1 MHDNPFGT
9 NLSRRAVLA
18 GTLGA
23 GLAMSAVGNS
33 LAAPSTSDTPAAP
46 GATAATSAL
55 TVLATTDIH
64 GHVFDW
70 DYFAD
75 APFPASDQGRSSA
88 PLGMSRVATI
98 VKQVRAEKGADSVV
112 MLDNGDTI
120 QGTPLTYLAAKQP
133 EKLGRDEVMAR
144 AFNLVGYDAA
154 NIGNHEFNYGLKE
167 LDRFKSDLEAP
178 LLCAN
183 VIDLTTGKPLTQG
196 TLMLT
201 KTVDGHPVK
210 VGVVAVTTPGS
221 MVWDKANLAGKVDIA
236 DPVKTAAKYS
246 VKLRKDGADVVVVLI
261 HAGLSEDQASPIYQ
275 GLPEN
280 DATVLAKSV
289 PEVDLVVIGHTHLDD
304 PVEIVDGISGHK
316 VVITQPDYWA
326 RSVSQ
331 VTIPLDFSGGKA
343 AVVHDQV
350 TVTPRYTRDVEE
362 DKEFASD
369 AELQA
374 DHKATVTYVNS
385 VVATSTTTLTTERSM
400 VEDTPILDFIGKVQA
415 DTVAQAIKGGKYDGI
430 PVIAQVSPFS
440 RTAAFPKG
448 EIKIKDIAGLY
459 VFDNTL
465 AGILLTGT
473 QLKDYLE
480 YSAKYFKQVKKGATV
495 NPAPASEGGDTQA
508 DYQGKP
514 VWDYNYDAITGV
526 KYSIDISKPVG
537 ERILGLSWQG
547 APVADDQKFVLAINN
562 YRMSGGGGYPH
573 VTQAPVVWDEILEIR
588 QLLIDTASKMKTI
601 DPKDFFDRNWFVTTT
616 GETWPTDGKPGAK
629 PGDGSQ
635 PADGSQPGTKPAD
648 GSQPGAGTNPAN
660 GTQPGRGSQPGNGDR
675 PTVLPST
682 GF

>member
-1 MHDNPFGT
+1 MHDNPRGT
-9 NLSRRAVLA
+9 NLSRRAVLT

-23 GLAMSAVGNS
+23 GLAMTAVGNS
-33 LAAPSTSDTPAAP
+33 FASPSTSSAPQASGSAVGAA
-46 GATAATSAL
+46 AL

-75 APFPASDQGRSSA
+75 APYPPSHKARSSA
-88 PLGMSRVATI
+88 PLGVSRVATI
-98 VKQVRAEKGADSVV
+98 VKKVRAERGADSVV

-120 QGTPLTYLAAKQP
+120 QGTPLTYLSARQP
-133 EKLGRDEVMAR
+133 EKLGPTEVMAR
-144 AFNLVGYDAA
+144 AYNLVGYDAA

-167 LDRFKSDLEAP
+167 LNRYKSDLKAP

-183 VIDLTTGKPLTQG
+183 VIDLKTGKPLTQG

-201 KTVDGHPVK
+201 KTVDGRQVK

-221 MVWDKANLAGKVDIA
+221 MVWDKANLTDRVDIA
-236 DPVKTAAKYS
+236 DPVKTAATYS
-246 VKLRKDGADVVVVLI
+246 VKLRKDGADVIVVLI
-261 HAGLSEDQASPIYQ
+261 HAGLSEDQATPIHK

-289 PEVDLVVIGHTHLDD
+289 PEVDVVVIGHTHQDD
-304 PVEIVDGISGHK
+304 PVEIVNGVSGHK

-331 VTIPLDFSGGKA
+331 VTIPLDFSTGKA
-343 AVVHDQV
+343 CVLHDQV
-350 TVTPRYTRDVEE
+350 AVKPRYTRDVEE

-369 AELQA
+369 AELYA
-374 DHKATVTYVNS
+374 DHQATVEYVNS
-385 VVATSTTTLTTERSM
+385 VVATSTTKLTTERSM
-400 VEDTPILDFIGKVQA
+400 VEDTPILDFIGKVEA
-415 DTVAQAIKGGKYDGI
+415 DTVAKAITGGTYGGI

-448 EIKIKDIAGLY
+448 DVKIKDIAGLY

-465 AGILLTGT
+465 ASILLTGK

-480 YSAKYFKQVKKGATV
+480 YSAKYFKRVKKGATV

-514 VWDYNYDAITGV
+514 VWDYNYDVVTGV
-526 KYSIDISKPVG
+526 KYSIDISQPIGK
-537 ERILGLSWQG
+537 RILGLSWQG
-547 APVADDQKFVLAINN
+547 EPVTDEQKFVLAINN
-562 YRMSGGGGYPH
+562 YRVSGGGTYPH
-573 VTQAPVVWDEILEIR
+573 VAQAPVVWNEILEIR
-588 QLLIDTASKMKTI
+588 QLLIDTASTMKSI
-601 DPKDFFDRNWFVTTT
+601 DPKDFFDLNWFITTT
-616 GETWPTDGKPGAK
+616 GQTWPTSGKPGSTSGK
-629 PGDGSQ
+629 DVDPGEGSQ
-635 PADGSQPGTKPAD
+635 PS
-648 GSQPGAGTNPAN
+648 S
-660 GTQPGRGSQPGNGDR
+660 GDS
-675 PTVLPST
+675 PTTLPST
-682 GF
+682 GL

>member
-1 MHDNPFGT
+1 MHDNPLGT
-9 NLSRRAVLA
+9 NLSRRAVLV
-18 GTLGA
+18 GTLGT
-23 GLAMSAVGNS
+23 GLAMTAVGNS
-33 LAAPSTSDTPAAP
+33 FASPSTSSAP
-46 GATAATSAL
+46 ATAGSAAGAAAL

-64 GHVFDW
+64 GHVYDW

-75 APFPASDQGRSSA
+75 APYPPSDKGRSSA
-88 PLGMSRVATI
+88 PLGVSRVATI

-112 MLDNGDTI
+112 TLDNGDTI
-120 QGTPLTYLAAKQP
+120 QGTPLTYLSAKQP
-133 EKLGRDEVMAR
+133 EKLGRTEVMAR

-167 LDRFKSDLEAP
+167 LNRYKNDLDAP

-183 VIDLTTGKPLTQG
+183 VIDLKTGKPLTQG

-201 KTVDGHPVK
+201 KTVDGHRVK

-221 MVWDKANLAGKVDIA
+221 MVWDKANLTGNVDIA

-246 VKLRKDGADVVVVLI
+246 VKLRKEGADVVVVLV
-261 HAGLSEDQASPIYQ
+261 HAGLSEDQATPVYK

-280 DATVLAKSV
+280 NATVLAKSV
-289 PEVDLVVIGHTHLDD
+289 PEVDLVVIGHTHQDD
-304 PVEIVDGISGHK
+304 PVEIIDGISGHK

-331 VTIPLDFSGGKA
+331 VTIPLDFSDGKVSVLHDKV
-343 AVVHDQV
+343 AVK
-350 TVTPRYTRDVEE
+350 PRYTRDVEE

-369 AELQA
+369 PELQA
-374 DHKATVTYVNS
+374 SHKATVTYVNS
-385 VVATSTTTLTTERSM
+385 VVATSTTKLTTERSM
-400 VEDTPILDFIGKVQA
+400 VEDTPILDFIGKVEA
-415 DTVAQAIKGGKYDGI
+415 DTVAKAIKGGKYDGI

-448 EIKIKDIAGLY
+448 DVKIKDIAGLY

-465 AGILLTGT
+465 AGLLLTGK

-480 YSAKYFKQVKKGATV
+480 YSAKYFKQVKKGAIV

-514 VWDYNYDAITGV
+514 VWDYNYDAVTGV
-526 KYSIDISKPVG
+526 KYSIDVSKPVG
-537 ERILGLSWQG
+537 KRILGLSWQG
-547 APVADDQKFVLAINN
+547 KPVTDDQKFVLAINN
-562 YRMSGGGGYPH
+562 YRMSGGGAYPH
-573 VTQAPVVWDEILEIR
+573 VAEAPVVWDEILEIR

-601 DPKDFFDRNWFVTTT
+601 DPKDFFDRNWFLTTT
-616 GETWPTDGKPGAK
+616 GETWPATGKPGNGTK
-629 PGDGSQ
+629 LGD
-635 PADGSQPGTKPAD
+635 GTKPGNGIMP
-648 GSQPGAGTNPAN
+648 GS
-660 GTQPGRGSQPGNGDR
+660 GDR
-675 PTVLPST
+675 PTTLPRT
-682 GF
+682 GV